1 VCDSWRWPFF
11 ILHFPRIKHPHRA
24 ITSYHH
30 LNFVPFCLRV
40 KTDARQSPFA
50 NFAPLRETLA
60 RQYFRRH
67 RLCIRDIR
75 VIRGQPSH
83 PGSLARQPFVP
94 FCLRVKRP
102 ARQSPFANFAPLRE
116 TLARQYFRS
125 HRLCIRD
132 IRVIRGQPSHP
143 GSLAR
148 PPFVPFCL
156 RVKPDPRQS
165 PLTANR

>member
-1 VCDSWRWPFF
+1 MTTDVVTGFF
-11 ILHFPRIKHPHRA
+11 VDQSIGLADRRSRVMNDFRHVSDLHSAFFDFFKSIL
-24 ITSYHH
+24 ITTQH
-30 LNFVPFCLRV
+30 LNFVPFGLRV
-40 KTDARQSPFA
+40 KTD
-50 NFAPLRETLA
+50 
-60 RQYFRRH
+60 
-67 RLCIRDIR
+67 
-75 VIRGQPSH
+75 
-83 PGSLARQPFVP
+83 
-94 FCLRVKRP
+94 

-156 RVKPDPRQS
+156 RVKTDARQS
-165 PLTANR
+165 PLTANN